1 MTFYDLNMNSKRI
14 TSCQD
19 PSGNQDVATK
29 NYVDTTSG
37 IVRQVIFAST
47 NTTLTTNSATP
58 VTTGLTA
65 TITPSSASNKVVIL
79 CMLNLGKT
87 TNNAFANPQAVLFR
101 GTVAGTAINATLTNV
116 GNDSGAGMTTTV
128 PINWV
133 DSPNTTS
140 PQIYTVGFNIASN
153 LETAVVQ
160 RNGAGSTMILME
172 IEN

>member
-1 MTFYDLNMNSKRI
+1 MAFYDLNMNSKRI

-19 PSGNQDVATK
+19 PSGVQDVATK

-47 NTTLTTNSATP
+47 NTEVTTTSATP

-79 CMLNLGKT
+79 CMLSLGKT
-87 TNNAFANPQAVLFR
+87 TDNVFASPQAKLFR
-101 GTVAGTAINATLTNV
+101 GTVAGTAINDTLVTLFAN
-116 GNDSGAGMTTTV
+116 SGLGINTTV

-140 PQIYTVGFNIASN
+140 PQIYTVGFSIASIN
-153 LETAVVQ
+153 DTAVVQ
-160 RNGAGSTMILME
+160 RNSTGSTMILME

>member
-1 MTFYDLNMNSKRI
+1 
-14 TSCQD
+14 
-19 PSGNQDVATK
+19 
-29 NYVDTTSG
+29 
-37 IVRQVIFAST
+37 
-47 NTTLTTNSATP
+47 
-58 VTTGLTA
+58 
-65 TITPSSASNKVVIL
+65 
-79 CMLNLGKT
+79 MLNLGKT